1 MIKVGMGFDVH
12 RLVPGRKLILGGV
25 HVPFEKGLLGHS
37 DADVLLHAIMDS
49 MLGALGEN
57 DIGHHYP
64 PSNDQY
70 KDVSSM
76 KLMGKTMD
84 LVRKTGFRVNN
95 MDSVI
100 IAQAPKMTRYIQEM
114 KKNIARILKIK
125 VSDVAVKAT
134 TTERLG
140 YLGKGEGI
148 AAHAIITLERKE
160 KNDE

>member
-1 MIKVGMGFDVH
+1 
-12 RLVPGRKLILGGV
+12 
-25 HVPFEKGLLGHS
+25 
-37 DADVLLHAIMDS
+37 
-49 MLGALGEN
+49 
-57 DIGHHYP
+57 
-64 PSNDQY
+64 
-70 KDVSSM
+70 
-76 KLMGKTMD
+76 MD